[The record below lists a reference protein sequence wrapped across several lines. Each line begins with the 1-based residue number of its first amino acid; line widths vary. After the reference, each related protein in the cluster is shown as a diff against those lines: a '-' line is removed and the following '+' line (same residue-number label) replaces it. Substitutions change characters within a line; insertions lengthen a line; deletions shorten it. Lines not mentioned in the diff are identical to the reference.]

1 MKRVTVL
8 LHRFLATSNT
18 PQGLTAVLAGALLVL
33 SPLLVQAQPTLD
45 GDIDGDDEYIQLAEW
60 TQGDTGFGDHGMNAL
75 YGYQDGNT
83 LYVAIVGEAEDNG
96 NAFLLFIDVSSQSG
110 IAPGDSLP
118 GTTDGLSPLDGYGD
132 TDGGA
137 THDFETDFGVRIS
150 SSDDG
155 STPGA
160 FVSIA
165 DYRSLNDDDNAPETF
180 LEGSLTNGQMIA
192 DGTEVTFD
200 DAPFDGTS
208 IAYDDVDV
216 LSNVTT
222 EAAEFAIPLSAL
234 GASSGDTFKLFAL
247 YTSGSG
253 NFLSANT
260 LPEIPGQ
267 GGNNLGSP
275 GTVDFSSSNFP
286 EDQHTDANPLPV
298 ELASFD
304 ARRDGENV
312 VLDWKTA
319 SETNNAGF
327 AVQHAVGSG
336 DFEQIGWVKGAGTTT
351 EAQTYRFTTEN
362 LSAGPHRF
370 RLKQEDLDGSSS
382 LSEVVEVTVRPDGP
396 VAIRGVAPNPVR
408 GTATLRFT
416 ARESGNVTVS
426 LYDVLGRKVETLH
439 QGRVSG
445 GQPAQVTLN
454 ASSLSSGIY
463 FLRVEGRSFT
473 RTKRITVA
481 Q

>member
-1 MKRVTVL
+1 VK
-8 LHRFLATSNT
+8 
-18 PQGLTAVLAGALLVL
+18 
-33 SPLLVQAQPTLD
+33 
-45 GDIDGDDEYIQLAEW
+45 GDDKNGFGQTDATEIVEYVDASNEYVYVGVKGKLPTGDDNGIGLWLNVTGEGAPSGRAAGTALAVSGGGHYLSGNGGSNPDFKADFEVDAMYALN
-60 TQGDTGFGDHGMNAL
+60 TGGTSSDVYFDAASVTGGSASTAYVGSSDQSGTLASGTGPGGETIEFAVDNSGTGDTGIELKIPFAEIDATSDMEIQLFAMVVSGSAYFSNETVPGTVES
-75 YGYQDGNT
+75 GNPG
-83 LYVAIVGEAEDNG
+83 LDDNG
-96 NAFLLFIDVSSQSG
+96 N
-110 IAPGDSLP
+110 PGFDANFNSL
-118 GTTDGLSPLDGYGD
+118 
-132 TDGGA
+132 
-137 THDFETDFGVRIS
+137 
-150 SSDDG
+150 
-155 STPGA
+155 STG
-160 FVSIA
+160 
-165 DYRSLNDDDNAPETF
+165 
-180 LEGSLTNGQMIA
+180 
-192 DGTEVTFD
+192 
-200 DAPFDGTS
+200 PFH
-208 IAYDDVDV
+208 
-216 LSNVTT
+216 
-222 EAAEFAIPLSAL
+222 
-234 GASSGDTFKLFAL
+234 SSGT
-247 YTSGSG
+247 
-253 NFLSANT
+253 
-260 LPEIPGQ
+260 
-267 GGNNLGSP
+267 
-275 GTVDFSSSNFP
+275 
-286 EDQHTDANPLPV
+286 PLPV

-312 VLDWKTA
+312 VLNWKTA

-351 EAQTYRFTTEN
+351 EAQTYRFTAED

-370 RLKQEDLDGSSS
+370 RLKQEDLDGTSS
-382 LSEVVEVTVRPDGP
+382 LSEVVEVNVRPDGP